1 MEAKSVRKLIM
12 LEIKKFQLQKYWK
25 NVMIA
30 NMVAFVL
37 LISMNFTEE
46 KFADYQTAFAAVS
59 VLVRAIF
66 TIFTAVI
73 ISKLII
79 DEYRSGSIALMFM
92 YPIQRK
98 KIILSKLIIVAGFAF
113 SSIFLSTIFVDG
125 FYYLA
130 NSLLHLVP
138 GQLTAEVIA
147 TSARDALVIAAV
159 SAGISLIP
167 LYFGMRKKSVP
178 ATIVTAV
185 ILVSLTSSTM
195 GEQTAFSFMAIPT
208 VLAIVGFAAAWLSF
222 RNIEKADI

>member
-1 MEAKSVRKLIM
+1 MRKLIM